1 MDNNYYRNLQWSIQN
16 DVTDLE
22 YYFAI
27 DEDKFG
33 KRKEIDLIPNGRNIK
48 VTNDNKL
55 EYIEKLVFYKM
66 YSEVSA

>member
-1 MDNNYYRNLQWSIQN
+1 
-16 DVTDLE
+16 VTDLE

>member
-16 DVTDLE
+16 DVNDLE

-27 DEDKFG
+27 DEDKLG

-48 VTNDNKL
+48 VTNENKL